1 MKAIKYIAAIAL
13 LAGFVSCQKEFNPVA
28 QTVPGTQPDKV
39 KVSFNVQFPEP
50 VAVETKAPMGEG
62 PKIADGFDI
71 GFCIYGSGDGFV
83 QNWIPAD
90 LDEPITDSNGY
101 IIGGKFSIWLPLTDE
116 KRTVHVIANVPEG
129 VAPVTNDYIDNVME
143 KLVGKDNEGSYWQEI
158 VLTNGIRQHYDE
170 ATSGFVPDD
179 DLVQAL
185 SNINLVRNFAKITT
199 ASYDPSSDKYEK
211 FQVKRWALINVPT
224 KGYVA
229 PYTGNSASRFPKGYL
244 NIQDYPGPDVLLNQ
258 LRGTQTGQ
266 DNYPGSIPPE
276 AVIDESFPGD
286 PDDPANAAKYTVGGG
301 SFYMYERPLP
311 TSTQKQTAV
320 LIEVEF
326 DADHALTLAYNADH
340 YDEATHTYDEGF
352 PVNSVT
358 YWYKVEALDQGQY
371 VPFYRNVAYL
381 LRIKG
386 IEGEGEATA
395 EAAYNGSYFG
405 NISASLET
413 ASLNE
418 LSDGKSTIHVDV
430 MDYTFLTG
438 GTVTLMKNET
448 EAARFWFIPDVSF
461 PTVDAPAA
469 YTHSVDGVCDIKVEL
484 LGVDGYEP
492 SLAEVTANEDGSI
505 VVTLNEPATKIKK
518 SKIRVS
524 GRIGD
529 NEPTNFN
536 RYIYREIIVN
546 LMETQKFEYNGNRPF
561 ISNPPIVD
569 QVNQPVDIKL
579 YLPEDLGASIFP
591 IQVRIESENNTLS
604 ATSPDLPV
612 TTGKTVFGDGTR
624 NTYFFIRT
632 ITYDEYCHLDPRT
645 KKYVYKHEYLM
656 TFKTNK
662 SSNNSS
668 EIDIRDLA
676 GNFANASIT
685 LTTVEP

>member
-13 LAGFVSCQKEFNPVA
+13 LAGLVSCEQEFNPGA

-62 PKIADGFDI
+62 PKVADGFDI

-90 LDEPITDSNGY
+90 LEEPLTDANGY

-129 VAPVTNDYIDNVME
+129 AAPVTNDYIDNVME
-143 KLVGKDNEGSYWQEI
+143 KLVGKGNEGSYWQEI
-158 VLTNGIRQHYDE
+158 VLTNGIRQHYDA

-179 DLVQAL
+179 DLVAAL

-244 NIQDYPGPDVLLNQ
+244 NIQNYSGPDVLLNQ
-258 LRGTQTGQ
+258 LRGTETGQ

-286 PDDPANAAKYTVGGG
+286 PDGDGAANYTVGGG
-301 SFYMYERPLP
+301 SLYMYERPLP

-326 DADHALTLAYNADH
+326 DADHALTLAYNELH
-340 YDEATHTYDEGF
+340 PEA
-352 PVNSVT
+352 PVEKVT
-358 YWYKVEALDQGQY
+358 YWYKVEALDQAQY
-371 VPFYRNVAYL
+371 VPFYRNIAYL

-386 IEGEGEATA
+386 IESEGEATA
-395 EAAYNGSYFG
+395 EAAFNGPYFG
-405 NISASLET
+405 HISASLET

-438 GTVTLMKNET
+438 GTTVTLMKDET
-448 EAARFWFIPDVSF
+448 EAAQFWFIPDVSF
-461 PTVDAPAA
+461 PTVDEPAA
-469 YTHSVDGVCDIKVEL
+469 YTHSVAGVCDIKVEL

-492 SLAEVTANEDGSI
+492 SLDGVTANEDGSI

-529 NEPTNFN
+529 DVTTNIN

-546 LMETQKFEYNGNRPF
+546 LMETQKFEHGNNITW
-561 ISNPPIVD
+561 ISNEPIID
-569 QVNQPVDIKL
+569 RVNQPVNIKF

-591 IQVRIESENNTLS
+591 IQVRIEAENNSLS
-604 ATSPDLPV
+604 ATSSDLPV
-612 TTGKTVFGDGTR
+612 STGKSVYDPTR

-632 ITYDEYCHLDPRT
+632 IEYSEYCHLDPRT
-645 KKYVYKHEYLM
+645 KKYVYKYEYTM
-656 TFKTNK
+656 SFNTSKRI
-662 SSNNSS
+662 NNSTK
-668 EIDIRDLA
+668 IDIRDFA
-676 GNFANASIT
+676 GNFENVELTLNAVSD
-685 LTTVEP
+685 EP